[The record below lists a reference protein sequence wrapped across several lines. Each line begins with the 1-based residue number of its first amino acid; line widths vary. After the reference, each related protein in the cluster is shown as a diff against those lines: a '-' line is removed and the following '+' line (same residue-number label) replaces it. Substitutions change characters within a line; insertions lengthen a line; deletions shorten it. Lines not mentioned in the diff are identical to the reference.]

1 MKYIKPVIA
10 VLAIGGIAFW
20 IFSTLK
26 HNKAIIEENAAE
38 KEEVLTEVPV
48 KVATVEKLVV
58 DNTLSLT
65 GNFEARKEL
74 DIIAEAQGRITRLAV
89 VEGQHIS
96 KGQIIAKIDDTGLQS
111 QLATANA
118 SLQKA
123 QKDVERYERLVKAG
137 AVSQLQ
143 FEDIKLSMEN
153 AKTNVTALEQQL
165 KYTTVKSP
173 MTGIIKEI
181 NVEEGSFA
189 TPGAPL
195 ATVVDVSLLKM
206 VVKVPETEII
216 KIKKGQKV
224 AIQTEVYP
232 DHTFTGKVSLISVQ
246 ADAGR
251 KYEVE
256 IELPNEASFPLKAG
270 MYGTVNIAPEAQ
282 KEFALFVPR
291 KSIEGSVKNPQVYLV
306 EGDYV
311 RLKPVQVG
319 AIADDKVIILEG
331 LQEGDQ
337 IVVTG
342 QINLEDGKRIKV
354 IQEAGA
360 PITQNQ

>member
-1 MKYIKPVIA
+1 MKYIKSAIA
-10 VLAIGGIAFW
+10 ILAIVGIAYW
-20 IFSTLK
+20 IFSTLS
-26 HNKAIIEENAAE
+26 HNKSVIEENAQV
-38 KEEVLTEVPV
+38 KEEVVTEVPV
-48 KVATVEKLVV
+48 KVATVEKLEV

-74 DIIAEAQGRITRLAV
+74 SIIAEAQGRITSLAIS
-89 VEGQHIS
+89 EGQNIS
-96 KGQIIAKIDDTGLQS
+96 KGQVIAKIDDTGLQS

-123 QKDVERYERLVKAG
+123 QKDVERFERLVKAG

-143 FEDIKLSMEN
+143 YEEIKLGMEN
-153 AKTNVTALEQQL
+153 AGTNVTAIEQQL
-165 KYTTVKSP
+165 KYTTVRSP
-173 MTGIIKEI
+173 MTGIVKEL

-216 KIKKGQKV
+216 KIEKGQSV
-224 AIQTEVYP
+224 SIQTEVYP
-232 DHTFTGKVSLISVQ
+232 DHTFTGQVSLISVQ

-256 IELPNEASFPLKAG
+256 IELPNDRAFPLKAG
-270 MYGTVNIAPEAQ
+270 MYGTVKIAPQTETRY
-282 KEFALFVPR
+282 ALFVPR

-306 EGDYV
+306 DGNHV
-311 RLKPVQVG
+311 KLTPVQVG
-319 AIADDKVIILEG
+319 EIVEDKVIILDG
-331 LQEGDQ
+331 LKEGDQ

-342 QINLEDGKRIKV
+342 QINLEDGKRIK
-354 IQEAGA
+354 IMQEVEATI
-360 PITQNQ
+360 PQR